1 MDERKEL
8 LQAIRRSR
16 RKLNIAKLID
26 TCVFCLAYA
35 GVAAIVLE
43 AVSLWIPF
51 YYVHLCVV
59 IVIGIALIVGIIYA
73 VIKRTSMREAAQQI
87 DTFGL
92 KERVQTA
99 YEQMADESPLAG
111 MQRHDAAEQLQKKL
125 DAKQIRIRL
134 LPSRRH
140 LVFFPLRWQRRWLLF
155 RRRRENLQTPDMR
168 SIRKR
173 RRSRKNYRSLQ
184 MQSRRWIQVN
194 SRMSRKRVLPN

>member
-51 YYVHLCVV
+51 YYVHLCVE

-99 YEQMADESPLAG
+99 YEQMEDESPLAG

-125 DAKQIRIRL
+125 DAKQIRIFLREDIWQL
-134 LPSRRH
+134 L
-140 LVFFPLRWQRRWLLF
+140 FFPLRWQRRWLLF

>member
-51 YYVHLCVV
+51 YYVHLCVG

-99 YEQMADESPLAG
+99 YEQMADDM
-111 MQRHDAAEQLQKKL
+111 MQRSNCKRNWMQNRFGSGCFLREDIWQLL
-125 DAKQIRIRL
+125 
-134 LPSRRH
+134 
-140 LVFFPLRWQRRWLLF
+140 FFPLRWQRRWLLF